1 MRIHEN
7 FQIELFLCQ
16 LQKKAPSKI
25 QLFLRK
31 VFDELNFLTIDEIIK
46 NIVPPMR
53 AIPGSPNTNE
63 RPGLGDKPA
72 DSMAATVNKIATIKG
87 TLISFRKKVT
97 AKSIMKLGY

>member
-1 MRIHEN
+1 MPIA
-7 FQIELFLCQ
+7 
-16 LQKKAPSKI
+16 KKAPSKI

-31 VFDELNFLTIDEIIK
+31 VFDELNFLTIDDIIK

-72 DSMAATVNKIATIKG
+72 DNMAATVNKIATIKG

-97 AKSIMKLGY
+97 AKKYNEIGILKY

>member
-1 MRIHEN
+1 MAIA
-7 FQIELFLCQ
+7 
-16 LQKKAPSKI
+16 KKPPSKI

-31 VFDELNFLTIDEIIK
+31 VFDELNFLTIDDIIK

-63 RPGLGDKPA
+63 RPGLGDRPA
-72 DSMAATVNKIATIKG
+72 DNTVAAVNKIATIKG

-97 AKSIMKLGY
+97 AKKNNEIGILKY

>member
-1 MRIHEN
+1 MPIA
-7 FQIELFLCQ
+7 
-16 LQKKAPSKI
+16 KKAPSKI

-31 VFDELNFLTIDEIIK
+31 VFDELNFLTIDDIIK

-72 DSMAATVNKIATIKG
+72 DSMVATVNKIATIKG

-97 AKSIMKLGY
+97 AKKYNEIGILKY